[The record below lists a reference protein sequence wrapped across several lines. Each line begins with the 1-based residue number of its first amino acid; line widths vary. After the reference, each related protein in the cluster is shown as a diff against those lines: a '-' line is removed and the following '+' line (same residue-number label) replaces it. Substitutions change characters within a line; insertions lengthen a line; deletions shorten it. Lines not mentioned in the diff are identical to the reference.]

1 MAIAIKRTSDVT
13 VNGVKT
19 VVYGAAGCGKT
30 VLCSTAPAPIILSA
44 EGGLLSLVSLDLPYM
59 EINTLNDLDLAYKQL
74 RKDEE
79 FKTICVDSL
88 SEIAE
93 LVIKELKPNHKDP
106 RKAYGELADGMM
118 AMIRKFRDLKGKNV
132 VFTTKM
138 EIRLDEATDTQIHSP
153 ILPGQILKTQ
163 LPYLVD
169 EVFCM
174 QVDRKGERF
183 LQTSSDRQRQCKDR
197 SGKLDAKEPANLTH
211 IFSKITG
218 N

>member
-1 MAIAIKRTSDVT
+1 MAISIKRTSDVH
-13 VNGVKT
+13 VNGIKS

-30 VLCSTAPAPIILSA
+30 VLCSTAPDPIILSA
-44 EGGLLSLVSLDLPYM
+44 EGGLLSIASLDLPYM

-74 RKDEE
+74 RKDEDY
-79 FKTICVDSL
+79 KTICIDSL

-93 LVIKELKPNHKDP
+93 LVIKELKPQHKDP

-118 AMIRKFRDLKGKNV
+118 VMIRKFRDLKGKNV
-132 VFTTKM
+132 LFTTKM
-138 EIRLDEATDTQIHSP
+138 EVRLDETTDTSIHSP

-163 LPYLVD
+163 LPYMVD

-174 QVDRKGERF
+174 QVDRKGARF

-197 SGKLDAKEPANLTH
+197 SGKLETKEPADLTH
-211 IFSKITG
+211 IFTKIST
-218 N
+218 